1 MDNAFATWIQVIASL
16 LSVILALV
24 GLVIAR
30 DASRE
35 ARSNRD
41 FQLDR
46 SVGDEFAL
54 AVSALSVAG
63 GQDRPDRSDFA
74 RRYGEAVRLWSSR
87 VTSPRAQRQR
97 GELEGFLRKLGH
109 TAERLLP
116 MSSAGR
122 MEPAAH
128 TEYELTLAR
137 AQRLTRE
144 WAYPEQRRSVLSEV
158 LHNNVGELAEPRSS
172 PHVQVQRWLLVSDP
186 SDSKTVQ
193 RVRAARVGWLMLVDD
208 VRRRRLGR
216 TIREWF
222 VSVRLARREM
232 HAYKVGVRAAR
243 RPVPPVNDDA
253 PAVQPPP
260 I

>member
-46 SVGDEFAL
+46 SVGDEFAI
-54 AVSALSVAG
+54 AVSALSLAG
-63 GQDRPDRSDFA
+63 REDGLARSDFA
-74 RRYGEAVRLWSSR
+74 RQYGDAVRLWSDR

-97 GELEGFLRKLGH
+97 GEVEAFLRKLGH
-109 TAERLLP
+109 TAEQLLP
-116 MSSAGR
+116 ALPTGHGARSTNS
-122 MEPAAH
+122 PS
-128 TEYELTLAR
+128 LAR
-137 AQRLTRE
+137 NASRGNGHTRSND
-144 WAYPEQRRSVLSEV
+144 ATSSSRVLEDHV
-158 LHNNVGELAEPRSS
+158 DELAEPRSS
-172 PHVQVQRWLLVSDP
+172 PDVQVQRWLLVSDS
-186 SDSKTVQ
+186 SDNKVTQ
-193 RVRAARVGWLMLVDD
+193 RARSVRVGLLMFVDD

-222 VSVRLARREM
+222 VHQRFARREM
-232 HAYKVGVRAAR
+232 RAYRAGVRAAR
-243 RPVPPVNDDA
+243 GPVPPSVNEDA
-253 PAVQPPP
+253 PTA
-260 I
+260 